1 MPPRIAR
8 PGLYSHVESSRFRV
22 AAQTAEASVAFQ
34 SVDDSVWDERYAE
47 EGPLEY
53 GLATLQGPRE
63 EMEDYA
69 SIVPRGR
76 CGFLY
81 AGIHRSHLFYIALN
95 CNAGGF
101 VTCTLGSLHALN
113 EIAPAAVFDG
123 HGGHSAADYMSK
135 NLYKILSV
143 SVEDEKKDGE
153 CQIEGKLL
161 SHQMQG
167 ALFGLLCLSHV
178 LTFSYIH
185 DFCHTM
191 VC

>member
-1 MPPRIAR
+1 MDTMPSTSTMCRDRTPLLSRKISHKLATCSRAFQCCTMQPRIAR
-8 PGLYSHVESSRFRV
+8 LGRYSHVESSRFRV

-95 CNAGGF
+95 CNAGD
-101 VTCTLGSLHALN
+101 LLHAPL
-113 EIAPAAVFDG
+113 AVC
-123 HGGHSAADYMSK
+123 MP
-135 NLYKILSV
+135 LM
-143 SVEDEKKDGE
+143 
-153 CQIEGKLL
+153 KLL
-161 SHQMQG
+161 LQRFLM
-167 ALFGLLCLSHV
+167 
-178 LTFSYIH
+178 
-185 DFCHTM
+185 DM
-191 VC
+191 VVTQQLIT